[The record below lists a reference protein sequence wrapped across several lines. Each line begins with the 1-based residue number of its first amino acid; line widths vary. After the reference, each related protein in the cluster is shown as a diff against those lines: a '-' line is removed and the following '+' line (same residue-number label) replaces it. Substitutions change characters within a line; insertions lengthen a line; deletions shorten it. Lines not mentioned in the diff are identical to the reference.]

1 MLSKSRKSHQSSNKS
16 KKYIKFQFDEKTV
29 KVPRVLDDRFV
40 LQDILDRGGFGSII
54 NAYDTKNENGK
65 VATTPAIV
73 KIVSW
78 QFYQVYAFR
87 LLQIQSRNSKVG
99 QVFNPKSLQS

>member
-1 MLSKSRKSHQSSNKS
+1 MLSKSRKSHNSSAKS

-65 VATTPAIV
+65 VASTPTIV
-73 KIVSW
+73 KIVRAL
-78 QFYQVYAFR
+78 FILVFTFR
-87 LLQIQSRNSKVG
+87 
-99 QVFNPKSLQS
+99 

>member
-1 MLSKSRKSHQSSNKS
+1 MSKSRKSHQSSNNG

-29 KVPRVLDDRFV
+29 KVPRILNDRFV

-73 KIVSW
+73 KIVSDLVLI
-78 QFYQVYAFR
+78 FLDNRRYNTETA
-87 LLQIQSRNSKVG
+87 
-99 QVFNPKSLQS
+99 KSSWFSI